1 VKKLDHFNRLSTST
15 VLVRAL
21 ITHRK
26 VLVLALNGPAV
37 GGGAAWFPGLADL
50 VLASNTTW
58 LQCPFSALALVPE
71 FGSACNFPQSIGVH
85 RANDFLMLGRKVTV
99 EELEQWG
106 LVNRVFQHEGF
117 HDKVIQFLEEQLEV
131 NDGDSM
137 IEHKRLMNGPL
148 ISGRLSA
155 LFDAVDALTE
165 RLVVDAPVKRFA
177 EKRKLLEGQSLISVK
192 HYAGHA
198 DTRTEKS
205 KKGSKL

>member
-1 VKKLDHFNRLSTST
+1 
-15 VLVRAL
+15 L

-37 GGGAAWFPGLADL
+37 GGGAAWFPGLADI
-50 VLASNTTW
+50 VLASTTTW

-85 RANDFLMLGRKVTV
+85 RANDFLMLGRKLTV

-106 LVNRVFQHEGF
+106 LVNRIFEHEGF
-117 HDKVIQFLEEQLEV
+117 HDKVVQFLEEQLEV

-148 ISGRLSA
+148 ISGRLSS
-155 LFDAVDALTE
+155 LHDAVDALAE
-165 RLVVDAPVKRFA
+165 RIVVGAPAKRFA
-177 EKRKLLEGQSLISVK
+177 EKVRQMEGQFLIMIK
-192 HYAGHA
+192 YHADNA
-198 DTRTEKS
+198 DTRAEVA
-205 KKGSKL
+205 KKRAKL

>member
-1 VKKLDHFNRLSTST
+1 M
-15 VLVRAL
+15 VRSL

-50 VLASNTTW
+50 VLASTTTW

-85 RANDFLMLGRKVTV
+85 RANDFLMLGRKLSVQ
-99 EELEQWG
+99 ELEQWG
-106 LVNRVFQHEGF
+106 LVNRIFEHEGF
-117 HDKVIQFLEEQLEV
+117 HDKVIQFLQEQLEV

-148 ISGRLSA
+148 VSGRLSA
-155 LFDAVDALTE
+155 LYDAVDALIE

-177 EKRKLLEGQSLISVK
+177 EKSKLMEGRSRNTNVHTYIN
-192 HYAGHA
+192 A
-198 DTRTEKS
+198 DTPIEKS
-205 KKGSKL
+205 KKGPKL